1 MIPKKL
7 HFIIYILLVISLQS
21 CKKATQF
28 IPEKSDNLVEINRL
42 IALGDHFFESSK
54 YDSSYYYFDKAK
66 LACDPKKLPKLFVY
80 AISNLATIQQNQ
92 GDFSGS
98 EITAME
104 AMPILETTIDPN
116 YKWSIYTIL
125 GINYLNTFDYEN
137 AHYYYNKAFN
147 LKTNESR
154 KIGAKNNIAIVYMDQ
169 GDYNLASE
177 ILFALAKEKKK
188 IKRIEDYARILDNLG
203 NCYDKLENP
212 KALAYLNES
221 LKLRLKAKDDWGL
234 IASYFNM
241 YIYFKERNSTLAR
254 EYAQLTYQKATKV
267 NSVDDRLMSLKS
279 LIQVST
285 GTQLKKYF
293 IKYVTISDSIT
304 KVRQKAKNQFAKMK
318 YDSKKASDEILQ
330 LKSQKEQNILELGL
344 EKNTTLNLYFLVGI
358 LLIITVLVY
367 HYLVEKGKREKSQTT
382 YDTEVRIAKKLHD
395 ELANDVYQAIAFTET
410 QDLSSTYLKE
420 ILLEHLD
427 TIYSRTRNISKENS
441 TVPMGPNFI
450 PNLKEM
456 ISEFN
461 TNTVMIMI
469 YGIEMIDWQIMTDTK
484 KITVYRVI
492 QELLI
497 NMKKHSEST
506 LVVLSFKKDQKIVQ
520 LNYTDNGVGATF
532 KKQKIRNGLQNVE
545 NRIHAIKGT
554 ITFDTETGKGFKVNI
569 LFPI

>member
-1 MIPKKL
+1 
-7 HFIIYILLVISLQS
+7 
-21 CKKATQF
+21 
-28 IPEKSDNLVEINRL
+28 
-42 IALGDHFFESSK
+42 
-54 YDSSYYYFDKAK
+54 
-66 LACDPKKLPKLFVY
+66 
-80 AISNLATIQQNQ
+80 
-92 GDFSGS
+92 
-98 EITAME
+98 
-104 AMPILETTIDPN
+104 
-116 YKWSIYTIL
+116 
-125 GINYLNTFDYEN
+125 
-137 AHYYYNKAFN
+137 
-147 LKTNESR
+147 
-154 KIGAKNNIAIVYMDQ
+154 
-169 GDYNLASE
+169 
-177 ILFALAKEKKK
+177 
-188 IKRIEDYARILDNLG
+188 
-203 NCYDKLENP
+203 
-212 KALAYLNES
+212 
-221 LKLRLKAKDDWGL
+221 
-234 IASYFNM
+234 
-241 YIYFKERNSTLAR
+241 
-254 EYAQLTYQKATKV
+254 
-267 NSVDDRLMSLKS
+267 
-279 LIQVST
+279 
-285 GTQLKKYF
+285 
-293 IKYVTISDSIT
+293 
-304 KVRQKAKNQFAKMK
+304 MK

-358 LLIITVLVY
+358 LLIITILVY